1 MRVTVSYGGAAPTEA
16 QQFATGAFF
25 EFFVSAVSVHPLTVV
40 YVVDMFTEHV
50 AHLALEAAAGHYPAR
65 RQNRHVAVPTMATVV
80 NRIVVQPFGNLEQS
94 FLIEKECPQVIF
106 KIERRTGILVL
117 LEFPPDALQKV
128 AVLQR
133 LDVGTLLEASRAV
146 TPEGENIDM
155 VCDDKVD
162 DVGYLP
168 DIRSRNGRHHDA
180 ADTCPAND
188 GDFFDGR
195 IERAR
200 FADGIV
206 RLAHPVDGEL
216 VLVAAVFFQPSAHFI
231 GQMKR
236 VAEYGK
242 GNIPLLKQRENIPKT
257 AMQDRIAARD
267 VEIGQAFHTTAHFHA
282 IVHHLLRPT
291 ERHFH

>member
-1 MRVTVSYGGAAPTEA
+1 MI
-16 QQFATGAFF
+16 F
-25 EFFVSAVSVHPLTVV
+25 EV
-40 YVVDMFTEHV
+40 
-50 AHLALEAAAGHYPAR
+50 
-65 RQNRHVAVPTMATVV
+65 
-80 NRIVVQPFGNLEQS
+80 
-94 FLIEKECPQVIF
+94 
-106 KIERRTGILVL
+106 ERRTGILVL
-117 LEFPPDALQKV
+117 LEFLPDTFQKI

-133 LDVGTLLEASRAV
+133 LDMGAFLEAGRTVA
-146 TPEGENIDM
+146 PEGENIDM
-155 VCDDKVD
+155 ACDDKVD

-168 DIRSRNGRHHDA
+168 DIRSRNGGHHGT
-180 ADTCPAND
+180 ADTRPAND

-195 IERAR
+195 IERAG

-231 GQMKR
+231 GQMER

-242 GNIPLLKQRENIPKT
+242 GNISLLKQRENIPET

-267 VEIGQAFHTTAHFHA
+267 VEIGQAFHTTAHLHA

>member
-1 MRVTVSYGGAAPTEA
+1 MSWICSRNTLPT
-16 QQFATGAFF
+16 
-25 EFFVSAVSVHPLTVV
+25 SLSK
-40 YVVDMFTEHV
+40 
-50 AHLALEAAAGHYPAR
+50 R
-65 RQNRHVAVPTMATVV
+65 RQAITLPVGRNRHVAVPTMATVV

-133 LDVGTLLEASRAV
+133 LDVGTLLEAGRAV

-168 DIRSRNGRHHDA
+168 DIRSRNGRHHGA

-231 GQMKR
+231 RSDETGCR
-236 VAEYGK
+236 VW
-242 GNIPLLKQRENIPKT
+242 
-257 AMQDRIAARD
+257 
-267 VEIGQAFHTTAHFHA
+267 
-282 IVHHLLRPT
+282 
-291 ERHFH
+291 